1 MQRHILNK
9 RKPSCTHI
17 SPRVTLQVLKK
28 DLSKEKPW
36 QPYEKT
42 PQKQPLRKIIQKKL
56 DGRRLPTNFNRH
68 TIRNKIHKNESKLL
82 KQNLQ
87 GGKRSI
93 AICDTIP
100 TVSVYYKGSLNNKNG
115 ILYKTNHNLNK
126 FLKNHQSFP
135 YKKGK
140 SLKDMLVRAKKKVNE
155 GSRDERPV
163 TRCIF
168 SHNRFVSILAI
179 IPAGCVLYNKC
190 GQLSR

>member
-1 MQRHILNK
+1 MS
-9 RKPSCTHI
+9 KPDIEAFIEQANLHDPTIKFMAETFDTEDRGAAFSDT
-17 SPRVTLQVLKK
+17 V
-28 DLSKEKPW
+28 D
-36 QPYEKT
+36 
-42 PQKQPLRKIIQKKL
+42 
-56 DGRRLPTNFNRH
+56 DGRRLPTNFDRTP
-68 TIRNKIHKNESKLL
+68 TIRNKIHKNESKLR
-82 KQNLQ
+82 KQKLQ
-87 GGKRSI
+87 GGKRFI

-100 TVSVYYKGSLNNKNG
+100 ALSVYYKGSLNNKNG
-115 ILYKTNHNLNK
+115 ILYKANHNFHK

-140 SLKDMLVRAKKKVNE
+140 LLKDMLVRAPPKKRLTK
-155 GSRDERPV
+155 GSRDVRSV